1 MELDPHECEVTD
13 AESSREAVLRLVE
26 KNSSSVTCL
35 RLLTEIIRGY
45 EMAEDR
51 WRKISRDVADM
62 VLLRYSKGEIPIKTV
77 EEHKVQSQIRPI
89 PRDSDFR
96 RVVLRNT

>member
-1 MELDPHECEVTD
+1 MEIID

-62 VLLRYSKGEIPIKTV
+62 VLLRYSKGEIPIRTV
-77 EEHKVQSQIRPI
+77 EEHKVRHQISR
-89 PRDSDFR
+89 
-96 RVVLRNT
+96 VLRASLVFVGFPLGA